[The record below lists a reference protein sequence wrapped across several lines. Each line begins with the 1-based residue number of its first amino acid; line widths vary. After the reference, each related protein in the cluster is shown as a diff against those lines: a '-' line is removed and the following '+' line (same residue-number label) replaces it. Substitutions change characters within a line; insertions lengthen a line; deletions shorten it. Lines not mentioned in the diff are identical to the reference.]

1 MTIKQ
6 KLIVFASSMVLVAM
20 VIATLVSNVV
30 FNNMLTNSAVRYLE
44 TASYSAQELLKAR
57 REQMHVA
64 ISWADEMEGMPT
76 ALARRDT
83 AALEEQLRRVIQAC
97 PFFGFWHVFG
107 CAGYGAQLHGW
118 HAAGL
123 WSAFPKRFGSDAA
136 GRYGGGLCPGSDRRP
151 V

>member
-97 PFFGFWHVFG
+97 PFLAFGMFLD
-107 CAGYGAQLHGW
+107 AQGTVLSCMDGMRPAH
-118 HAAGL
+118 
-123 WSAFPKRFGSDAA
+123 
-136 GRYGGGLCPGSDRRP
+136 RRLP
-151 V
+151 

>member
-97 PFFGFWHVFG
+97 PFL
-107 CAGYGAQLHGW
+107 A
-118 HAAGL
+118 
-123 WSAFPKRFGSDAA
+123 FGSFWMRRVRCSAA
-136 GRYGGGLCPGSDRRP
+136 WMACGRIVECFSKKIWK
-151 V
+151 

>member
-83 AALEEQLRRVIQAC
+83 AALEEQ
-97 PFFGFWHVFG
+97 
-107 CAGYGAQLHGW
+107 
-118 HAAGL
+118 
-123 WSAFPKRFGSDAA
+123 
-136 GRYGGGLCPGSDRRP
+136 PGE
-151 V
+151 

>member
-64 ISWADEMEGMPT
+64 ISWADEME
-76 ALARRDT
+76 
-83 AALEEQLRRVIQAC
+83 
-97 PFFGFWHVFG
+97 
-107 CAGYGAQLHGW
+107 
-118 HAAGL
+118 
-123 WSAFPKRFGSDAA
+123 
-136 GRYGGGLCPGSDRRP
+136 
-151 V
+151 